1 MKDTRRDKFY
11 KLVLIFL
18 VGSLVG
24 FLYEEIFYLITDH
37 KLYYQ
42 GFLYGPYLPIYGWG
56 SLLLLSLKKFKKN
69 PILVFLFAI
78 LITGILEYFSG
89 YFMFKIFNK
98 RWWDYTG
105 LFLNID
111 GYVCLRSVLTFGI
124 GGLLLIYIVEPLIC
138 LIMSKTPKKKIYTM
152 SSLSCIIILIDL
164 VLTMMFRN
172 KI

>member
-1 MKDTRRDKFY
+1 MKDKRKDKFY

-69 PILVFLFAI
+69 PVLVFLFAI
-78 LITGILEYFSG
+78 LITGVLEYFSG

-111 GYVCLRSVLTFGI
+111 GYVCLRSVLTFSI
-124 GGLLLIYIVEPLIC
+124 GA
-138 LIMSKTPKKKIYTM
+138 
-152 SSLSCIIILIDL
+152 IILIYWLEPIISNFCIKNKFSKKVAISFL
-164 VLTMMFRN
+164 VIYLIDNILTFTLRY
-172 KI
+172 

>member
-18 VGSLVG
+18 VGSLIG

-56 SLLLLSLKKFKKN
+56 ALLLLSLKKFKKN

-111 GYVCLRSVLTFGI
+111 GYVCLRSVLTFSVGA
-124 GGLLLIYIVEPLIC
+124 
-138 LIMSKTPKKKIYTM
+138 
-152 SSLSCIIILIDL
+152 IILIYWLEPIISKFCIKNKFSKKVAISFL
-164 VLTMMFRN
+164 VIYLIDNILTFTLRY
-172 KI
+172 

>member
-1 MKDTRRDKFY
+1 MKDTKRDKIY

-56 SLLLLSLKKFKKN
+56 SLLLLSLKKIKKN

-111 GYVCLRSVLTFGI
+111 GYVCLRSVLTFSVGA
-124 GGLLLIYIVEPLIC
+124 
-138 LIMSKTPKKKIYTM
+138 
-152 SSLSCIIILIDL
+152 IILIYWLEPIISKFYIKNKFSKKVAISFL
-164 VLTMMFRN
+164 VIYVIDNILTFTLRY
-172 KI
+172 

>member
-1 MKDTRRDKFY
+1 MKDTRKDKFY

-18 VGSLVG
+18 VGALVG

-78 LITGILEYFSG
+78 LITGVLEYFSG

-111 GYVCLRSVLTFGI
+111 GYVCLRSVLTFSVGA
-124 GGLLLIYIVEPLIC
+124 
-138 LIMSKTPKKKIYTM
+138 
-152 SSLSCIIILIDL
+152 IILIYWLEPIIYNFFIKNKFSKNVAIYFL
-164 VLTMMFRN
+164 VIYLIDNILTFTLRY
-172 KI
+172 

>member
-98 RWWDYTG
+98 
-105 LFLNID
+105 I
-111 GYVCLRSVLTFGI
+111 VSLTS
-124 GGLLLIYIVEPLIC
+124 
-138 LIMSKTPKKKIYTM
+138 SK
-152 SSLSCIIILIDL
+152 
-164 VLTMMFRN
+164 
-172 KI
+172 